1 MAYIY
6 EEQRPQI
13 FTEEGQVK
21 FLAVRDRVKRLLKQ
35 AGAVKM
41 WPALDECPGDSWLAM
56 AFIDRLVELGE
67 IKEVTGDNVAGQD
80 RVFVAVERTA

>member
-1 MAYIY
+1 MYRY

-21 FLAVRDRVKRLLKQ
+21 FLAVRDRVKQLLQ
-35 AGAVKM
+35 QSGAVKM
-41 WPALDECPGDSWLAM
+41 YPALNECSGDTWLAM

-67 IKEVTGDNVAGQD
+67 IREVTDDSVAGQD